1 MTRITKQLEALKIRV
16 AAAAAEAGRDPQY
29 VQILAASKKQSPD
42 AVREVAAAGIIGFG
56 ENYLQEALEKI
67 PKCGE
72 ELKWHFIGTIQS
84 NKTRAIAAAFDWVQT
99 VASLRIA
106 ERLSLQRAEGAPD
119 LQVCIQVQL
128 DSEGKHGGAPADEVP
143 RLADQIDDLP
153 RLRLRGLMGM
163 PIPTSNLEE
172 QRRPFR
178 TLHGLMEYLRDQGHD
193 IDTLSRG
200 MSDDLE
206 AAILEGTTMLRIG
219 TGIFGPRKALPATA
233 E

>member
-16 AAAAAEAGRDPQY
+16 AAAAAEAGRDPRY
-29 VQILAASKKQSPD
+29 VQILAASKKQPPD

-128 DSEGKHGGAPADEVP
+128 DSEGKHGGVPAGEVP

-193 IDTLSRG
+193 IDTLSMG

-219 TGIFGPRKALPATA
+219 SGIFGPRKALPATA

>member
-119 LQVCIQVQL
+119 LQVCIPVQL
-128 DSEGKHGGAPADEVP
+128 DSEGKHGAAPADEVP

-193 IDTLSRG
+193 IDTLSMG

>member
-16 AAAAAEAGRDPQY
+16 AAAAAEAGRDPRY

-163 PIPTSNLEE
+163 PVPTSNLEE

-193 IDTLSRG
+193 IDTLSMG
-200 MSDDLE
+200 MSGDLE

-219 TGIFGPRKALPATA
+219 TGIFGPRKVLPATA

>member
-1 MTRITKQLEALKIRV
+1 MTSITKQLEALKIRV
-16 AAAAAEAGRDPQY
+16 SAAAAEADRDPRY
-29 VQILAASKKQSPD
+29 VQILAASKKQPPD

-99 VASLRIA
+99 VTSLRIA

-128 DSEGKHGGAPADEVP
+128 DSEGKHGGVPAGEVP
-143 RLADQIDDLP
+143 RLADQINDLP

-193 IDTLSRG
+193 IDTLSMG

-219 TGIFGPRKALPATA
+219 SGIFGPRKALPATA

>member
-128 DSEGKHGGAPADEVP
+128 DSEGKHGGVPAAEVP

-193 IDTLSRG
+193 IDTLSMG

>member
-193 IDTLSRG
+193 IDTLSMG

>member
-1 MTRITKQLEALKIRV
+1 M
-16 AAAAAEAGRDPQY
+16 
-29 VQILAASKKQSPD
+29 LAPIKKQPPD

-193 IDTLSRG
+193 IDTLSMG

-219 TGIFGPRKALPATA
+219 SGIFGPRKALPATA